1 MKSELAEEGDGR
13 RVITIRTEWSEVA
26 ADYDDLFAD
35 YARLPLP
42 GFRPGKAPSA
52 VIEQRFR
59 QRIRDDFTARCGL
72 RLARQALREKDLR
85 PAGPIAVVEIRL
97 EPRQEFSFR
106 AEFVPSPVF
115 DLPDYAAVSLAGE
128 TQDERR
134 DQLAEWLLSRTPGDV
149 PAALV
154 RQECDRNGQDAE
166 PGGEAWQAAARRAK
180 LAAILAQIAAAEGI
194 EADRRDVEAR
204 IEKVAAESGLRPDEL
219 RQKLDREDGRTALQ
233 SLLLAEQ
240 TLNYLMEGPTRA
252 GTRVEARLPDPRVA
266 KGRGKTRPRRIRN
279 QEPTSKGRRP

>member
-1 MKSELAEEGDGR
+1 MKSELAEEEDGR

-42 GFRPGKAPSA
+42 GFRPGKAPPA

-166 PGGEAWQAAARRAK
+166 PGSEAWQAAARRAK

-219 RQKLDREDGRTALQ
+219 RQKLDREDGVTALQ

-240 TLNYLMEGPTRA
+240 TLNYLMEGPDRA
-252 GTRVEARLPDPRVA
+252 RTRVEGRLPDRPITQESR
-266 KGRGKTRPRRIRN
+266 KTKPRRTRN
-279 QEPTSKGRRP
+279 QEPTSKRRRP